1 MSVVKKP
8 KSAEMNPGPGFR
20 VQTSISRCEPEL
32 IAAFAEFGTPD
43 ISDRMNRLYTMS
55 PAIRAVTPG
64 AARILGPACTV
75 KVFPGDNLMVHKSLD
90 IAAPGDVVVED
101 AGGSTMN
108 AVLGDLVVTKS
119 RHRGIVGFVVDGLI
133 RDLPRI
139 LELGSPVFARG
150 ITPIGPLHRGPGEV
164 NFPIQCGG
172 IVVHPGDI
180 IAGDPNGVVVIP
192 REMAPV
198 LLERLCDQRAAEA
211 SYVAAVARGE
221 FSNDWV
227 DNLLIAAGC
236 EVSDGVSTAGGS
248 PLKAV
253 S

>member
-1 MSVVKKP
+1 
-8 KSAEMNPGPGFR
+8 
-20 VQTSISRCEPEL
+20 
-32 IAAFAEFGTPD
+32 
-43 ISDRMNRLYTMS
+43 
-55 PAIRAVTPG
+55 
-64 AARILGPACTV
+64 
-75 KVFPGDNLMVHKSLD
+75 
-90 IAAPGDVVVED
+90 
-101 AGGSTMN
+101 
-108 AVLGDLVVTKS
+108 
-119 RHRGIVGFVVDGLI
+119 
-133 RDLPRI
+133 
-139 LELGSPVFARG
+139 
-150 ITPIGPLHRGPGEV
+150 V